1 MTTIL
6 HPTSFLKFCC
16 TSHLYCCL
24 KIFSLNYASTH
35 LLQES
40 GGVCESR
47 RQVNGQSR
55 RNFPR
60 QSGVIAPK
68 TFGYIALSAPP
79 GEVDQGGEIRRCFDI
94 KYRRCQLDRQNRPHN
109 SLPPTF
115 TNDDRFEH
123 PKSLAQCAERFE
135 QYFWSINLDVYTPS
149 CRPTSL
155 FARTPVVYKN
165 KAVIFVI
172 SKCRSCSNNKLWA
185 YNGSILLSGIPR
197 TAQVEIYKE
206 ILYQSKRW
214 GLHAYVPCWYF
225 FTSRLERRELAS
237 MNATFT
243 AWKSTSRY
251 RKCVGCQILSAVMA

>member
-1 MTTIL
+1 MTLNIGVVSWTDRTDHITLCPKLSRTMTVLNIQNLL
-6 HPTSFLKFCC
+6 HNVQSV
-16 TSHLYCCL
+16 
-24 KIFSLNYASTH
+24 LNS
-35 LLQES
+35 
-40 GGVCESR
+40 
-47 RQVNGQSR
+47 
-55 RNFPR
+55 
-60 QSGVIAPK
+60 I
-68 TFGYIALSAPP
+68 
-79 GEVDQGGEIRRCFDI
+79 
-94 KYRRCQLDRQNRPHN
+94 
-109 SLPPTF
+109 
-115 TNDDRFEH
+115 
-123 PKSLAQCAERFE
+123 
-135 QYFWSINLDVYTPS
+135 FWSINLDVYTPLS
-149 CRPTSL
+149 GNAPTSL

-206 ILYQSKRW
+206 ILYLRKRW
-214 GLHAYVPCWYF
+214 GLHAYVPCWYC